1 MSMDISD
8 FYQTF
13 FDEADELLADMEQHL
28 LVLQPEAPDAEQLNA
43 IFRAAHSIKGGAG
56 TFGFSVLQ
64 ETTHLMENLLDEAR
78 RGEMQLN
85 TDIINL
91 FLETKDIM
99 QEQLDAYK
107 QSQEPDAA
115 SFDYICQALRQLA
128 LEAKGETPSAV
139 TRLSVVA
146 KSEPQDEQSRNQLPR
161 RIILSRLKA
170 GEVDLLEEEL
180 GHLTT
185 LTDVVK
191 GVDSLSAILPGDIAE
206 DDITAVLCFVIEADQ
221 ITFETVEVSPKIST
235 PPVLKLAAEQA
246 PTGRVER
253 EKTTRSSESTSI
265 RVAVEKVDQL
275 INLVGEL
282 VITQSMLAQ
291 RSSELDPVN
300 HGDLITSMGQLQR
313 NARDLQESVMS
324 IRMMPME
331 YVFSRYPRLVRDLA
345 GKLGK
350 QVELT
355 LVGSST
361 ELDKSLIERIIDPLT
376 HLVRNSLD
384 HGIELPEK
392 RLAAGKNSVGNLI
405 LSAEHQGGNICIEV
419 TDDGAGLNR
428 ERILA
433 KAASQ
438 GLTVSENMSDDEVA
452 MLIFAPG
459 FSTAE
464 QVTDV
469 SGRGVGMDVVKRNI
483 QEMGG
488 HVEIQSKQGTG
499 TTIRILLPLT
509 LAILDG
515 MSVRVADEVFILPLN
530 AVMESL
536 QPREAIN
543 FMVITK
549 GAGRIAEVG
558 ARFVLD
564 GMPGK
569 QMAIDADLNA
579 GLIGEDEA
587 KKRRSEVTQEADFY
601 GSMDGASKF
610 VRGDAI
616 AGILIMVINVV
627 GGLLVGV
634 LQHGMSMGHAAESYT
649 LLTIGDGLVAQIPAL
664 VISTAA
670 GVIVTRVSTDQDVGE
685 QMVNQL
691 FSNPSV
697 MLLSAAVL
705 GLLGLVPGMP
715 NLVFLLFTAGLL
727 GLAWWIRGREQK
739 APAEPKPVKMA
750 ENNAV
755 VEATWNDVQ
764 LEDSLGME
772 VGYRLSP
779 MVDFQQDGELLGRI
793 RSIRKKFAQEMGF
806 LPPVVHIR
814 DNMDLQPARYRI
826 LMKGVEIGSGDAYP
840 GRWLAINPGTA
851 AGTLPGEAT
860 VDPAF
865 GLNAIWIESALKEQA
880 QIQGY
885 TVVEASTVVATHLN
899 HLISQHAAELFGR
912 QEAQQLL
919 DRVAQEMP
927 KLTEDLVPGVVT
939 LTTLHKVLQNLLDE
953 KVPIRDMRTILETLA
968 EHAPIQSDPH
978 ELTAVVRVA
987 LGRAITQQ
995 WFPGKDEVHV
1005 IGLDTPLERLLLQ
1018 ALQGGGGLEPGLA
1031 DRLLAQTQEALSRQ
1045 EMVGAPPV
1053 LLVNHALR
1061 PLLSRFLRRSLP
1073 QLVVLSNLE
1082 LSDNRHI
1089 RMTATIGGK

>member
-128 LEAKGETPSAV
+128 LEAKDETPSAV

-146 KSEPQDEQSRNQLPR
+146 KSEPQDEQSRSQSPR

-191 GVDSLSAILPGDIAE
+191 GTDSLSAILPGDIAE

-221 ITFETVEVSPKIST
+221 ITFETIEVSPKIST

-488 HVEIQSKQGTG
+488 YVEIQSKQGTG

-536 QPREAIN
+536 QPREADLHPLAGGERVLEVRGEYLPIVELWKVFN
-543 FMVITK
+543 VAGAKTEATQGIVVILQS
-549 GAGRIAEVG
+549 GGRRYALLV
-558 ARFVLD
+558 D
-564 GMPGK
+564 
-569 QMAIDADLNA
+569 Q
-579 GLIGEDEA
+579 LIGQHQVVVKNLESNYR
-587 KKRRSEVTQEADFY
+587 KVP
-601 GSMDGASKF
+601 
-610 VRGDAI
+610 
-616 AGILIMVINVV
+616 GI
-627 GGLLVGV
+627 
-634 LQHGMSMGHAAESYT
+634 SAA
-649 LLTIGDGLVAQIPAL
+649 TILGDGSVALIVDVSAL
-664 VISTAA
+664 QAINREQRMANTAA
-670 GVIVTRVSTDQDVGE
+670 
-685 QMVNQL
+685 
-691 FSNPSV
+691 
-697 MLLSAAVL
+697 
-705 GLLGLVPGMP
+705 
-715 NLVFLLFTAGLL
+715 
-727 GLAWWIRGREQK
+727 
-739 APAEPKPVKMA
+739 
-750 ENNAV
+750 
-755 VEATWNDVQ
+755 
-764 LEDSLGME
+764 
-772 VGYRLSP
+772 
-779 MVDFQQDGELLGRI
+779 
-793 RSIRKKFAQEMGF
+793 
-806 LPPVVHIR
+806 
-814 DNMDLQPARYRI
+814 
-826 LMKGVEIGSGDAYP
+826 
-840 GRWLAINPGTA
+840 
-851 AGTLPGEAT
+851 
-860 VDPAF
+860 
-865 GLNAIWIESALKEQA
+865 
-880 QIQGY
+880 
-885 TVVEASTVVATHLN
+885 
-899 HLISQHAAELFGR
+899 
-912 QEAQQLL
+912 
-919 DRVAQEMP
+919 
-927 KLTEDLVPGVVT
+927 
-939 LTTLHKVLQNLLDE
+939 
-953 KVPIRDMRTILETLA
+953 
-968 EHAPIQSDPH
+968 
-978 ELTAVVRVA
+978 
-987 LGRAITQQ
+987 
-995 WFPGKDEVHV
+995 
-1005 IGLDTPLERLLLQ
+1005 
-1018 ALQGGGGLEPGLA
+1018 
-1031 DRLLAQTQEALSRQ
+1031 
-1045 EMVGAPPV
+1045 
-1053 LLVNHALR
+1053 
-1061 PLLSRFLRRSLP
+1061 
-1073 QLVVLSNLE
+1073 
-1082 LSDNRHI
+1082 
-1089 RMTATIGGK
+1089 

>member
-1 MSMDISD
+1 MDISD

-128 LEAKGETPSAV
+128 LEAKDETPSAV

-146 KSEPQDEQSRNQLPR
+146 KSEPQDEQSRSQSPR

-191 GVDSLSAILPGDIAE
+191 GTDSLSAILTGDIAE

-536 QPREAIN
+536 QPREADLHPLAGGERVLEVRGEYLPIVELWKVFN
-543 FMVITK
+543 VAGAKTEATQGIVVILQS
-549 GAGRIAEVG
+549 GGRRYALLV
-558 ARFVLD
+558 D
-564 GMPGK
+564 
-569 QMAIDADLNA
+569 Q
-579 GLIGEDEA
+579 LIGQHQVVVKNLESNYR
-587 KKRRSEVTQEADFY
+587 KVP
-601 GSMDGASKF
+601 
-610 VRGDAI
+610 
-616 AGILIMVINVV
+616 GI
-627 GGLLVGV
+627 
-634 LQHGMSMGHAAESYT
+634 SAA
-649 LLTIGDGLVAQIPAL
+649 TILGDGSVALIVDVSAL
-664 VISTAA
+664 QAINREQRMANTAA
-670 GVIVTRVSTDQDVGE
+670 
-685 QMVNQL
+685 
-691 FSNPSV
+691 
-697 MLLSAAVL
+697 
-705 GLLGLVPGMP
+705 
-715 NLVFLLFTAGLL
+715 
-727 GLAWWIRGREQK
+727 
-739 APAEPKPVKMA
+739 
-750 ENNAV
+750 
-755 VEATWNDVQ
+755 
-764 LEDSLGME
+764 
-772 VGYRLSP
+772 
-779 MVDFQQDGELLGRI
+779 
-793 RSIRKKFAQEMGF
+793 
-806 LPPVVHIR
+806 
-814 DNMDLQPARYRI
+814 
-826 LMKGVEIGSGDAYP
+826 
-840 GRWLAINPGTA
+840 
-851 AGTLPGEAT
+851 
-860 VDPAF
+860 
-865 GLNAIWIESALKEQA
+865 
-880 QIQGY
+880 
-885 TVVEASTVVATHLN
+885 
-899 HLISQHAAELFGR
+899 
-912 QEAQQLL
+912 
-919 DRVAQEMP
+919 
-927 KLTEDLVPGVVT
+927 
-939 LTTLHKVLQNLLDE
+939 
-953 KVPIRDMRTILETLA
+953 
-968 EHAPIQSDPH
+968 
-978 ELTAVVRVA
+978 
-987 LGRAITQQ
+987 
-995 WFPGKDEVHV
+995 
-1005 IGLDTPLERLLLQ
+1005 
-1018 ALQGGGGLEPGLA
+1018 
-1031 DRLLAQTQEALSRQ
+1031 
-1045 EMVGAPPV
+1045 
-1053 LLVNHALR
+1053 
-1061 PLLSRFLRRSLP
+1061 
-1073 QLVVLSNLE
+1073 
-1082 LSDNRHI
+1082 
-1089 RMTATIGGK
+1089 

>member
-128 LEAKGETPSAV
+128 LEAKDETPSAV

-146 KSEPQDEQSRNQLPR
+146 KSEPQDEQSRSQSPR

-221 ITFETVEVSPKIST
+221 ITFETVDVSPKIST

-536 QPREAIN
+536 QPREADLHPLAGGERVLEVRGEYLPIVELWKVFN
-543 FMVITK
+543 VAGAKTEATQGIVVILQS
-549 GAGRIAEVG
+549 GGRRYALLV
-558 ARFVLD
+558 D
-564 GMPGK
+564 
-569 QMAIDADLNA
+569 Q
-579 GLIGEDEA
+579 LIGQHQVVVKNLESNYR
-587 KKRRSEVTQEADFY
+587 KVP
-601 GSMDGASKF
+601 
-610 VRGDAI
+610 
-616 AGILIMVINVV
+616 GI
-627 GGLLVGV
+627 
-634 LQHGMSMGHAAESYT
+634 SAA
-649 LLTIGDGLVAQIPAL
+649 TILGDGSVALIVDVSAL
-664 VISTAA
+664 QAINREQRMANTAA
-670 GVIVTRVSTDQDVGE
+670 
-685 QMVNQL
+685 
-691 FSNPSV
+691 
-697 MLLSAAVL
+697 
-705 GLLGLVPGMP
+705 
-715 NLVFLLFTAGLL
+715 
-727 GLAWWIRGREQK
+727 
-739 APAEPKPVKMA
+739 
-750 ENNAV
+750 
-755 VEATWNDVQ
+755 
-764 LEDSLGME
+764 
-772 VGYRLSP
+772 
-779 MVDFQQDGELLGRI
+779 
-793 RSIRKKFAQEMGF
+793 
-806 LPPVVHIR
+806 
-814 DNMDLQPARYRI
+814 
-826 LMKGVEIGSGDAYP
+826 
-840 GRWLAINPGTA
+840 
-851 AGTLPGEAT
+851 
-860 VDPAF
+860 
-865 GLNAIWIESALKEQA
+865 
-880 QIQGY
+880 
-885 TVVEASTVVATHLN
+885 
-899 HLISQHAAELFGR
+899 
-912 QEAQQLL
+912 
-919 DRVAQEMP
+919 
-927 KLTEDLVPGVVT
+927 
-939 LTTLHKVLQNLLDE
+939 
-953 KVPIRDMRTILETLA
+953 
-968 EHAPIQSDPH
+968 
-978 ELTAVVRVA
+978 
-987 LGRAITQQ
+987 
-995 WFPGKDEVHV
+995 
-1005 IGLDTPLERLLLQ
+1005 
-1018 ALQGGGGLEPGLA
+1018 
-1031 DRLLAQTQEALSRQ
+1031 
-1045 EMVGAPPV
+1045 
-1053 LLVNHALR
+1053 
-1061 PLLSRFLRRSLP
+1061 
-1073 QLVVLSNLE
+1073 
-1082 LSDNRHI
+1082 
-1089 RMTATIGGK
+1089 

>member
-128 LEAKGETPSAV
+128 LESKGETPSAV

-146 KSEPQDEQSRNQLPR
+146 KSEPQDEQSRSQSPR

-191 GVDSLSAILPGDIAE
+191 GADSLSAILPGDIAE

-253 EKTTRSSESTSI
+253 EKTTRSNESTSI

-536 QPREAIN
+536 QPREADLHPLAGGERVLEVRGEYLPIVELWKVFN
-543 FMVITK
+543 VAGAKTEATQGIVVILQS
-549 GAGRIAEVG
+549 GGRRYALLV
-558 ARFVLD
+558 D
-564 GMPGK
+564 
-569 QMAIDADLNA
+569 Q
-579 GLIGEDEA
+579 LIGQHQVVVKNLESNYR
-587 KKRRSEVTQEADFY
+587 KVP
-601 GSMDGASKF
+601 
-610 VRGDAI
+610 
-616 AGILIMVINVV
+616 GI
-627 GGLLVGV
+627 
-634 LQHGMSMGHAAESYT
+634 SAA
-649 LLTIGDGLVAQIPAL
+649 TIFGDGSVALIVDVSAL
-664 VISTAA
+664 QAINREQRMANTAA
-670 GVIVTRVSTDQDVGE
+670 
-685 QMVNQL
+685 
-691 FSNPSV
+691 
-697 MLLSAAVL
+697 
-705 GLLGLVPGMP
+705 
-715 NLVFLLFTAGLL
+715 
-727 GLAWWIRGREQK
+727 
-739 APAEPKPVKMA
+739 
-750 ENNAV
+750 
-755 VEATWNDVQ
+755 
-764 LEDSLGME
+764 
-772 VGYRLSP
+772 
-779 MVDFQQDGELLGRI
+779 
-793 RSIRKKFAQEMGF
+793 
-806 LPPVVHIR
+806 
-814 DNMDLQPARYRI
+814 
-826 LMKGVEIGSGDAYP
+826 
-840 GRWLAINPGTA
+840 
-851 AGTLPGEAT
+851 
-860 VDPAF
+860 
-865 GLNAIWIESALKEQA
+865 
-880 QIQGY
+880 
-885 TVVEASTVVATHLN
+885 
-899 HLISQHAAELFGR
+899 
-912 QEAQQLL
+912 
-919 DRVAQEMP
+919 
-927 KLTEDLVPGVVT
+927 
-939 LTTLHKVLQNLLDE
+939 
-953 KVPIRDMRTILETLA
+953 
-968 EHAPIQSDPH
+968 
-978 ELTAVVRVA
+978 
-987 LGRAITQQ
+987 
-995 WFPGKDEVHV
+995 
-1005 IGLDTPLERLLLQ
+1005 
-1018 ALQGGGGLEPGLA
+1018 
-1031 DRLLAQTQEALSRQ
+1031 
-1045 EMVGAPPV
+1045 
-1053 LLVNHALR
+1053 
-1061 PLLSRFLRRSLP
+1061 
-1073 QLVVLSNLE
+1073 
-1082 LSDNRHI
+1082 
-1089 RMTATIGGK
+1089 